1 MNCKEI
7 QTTLLDWLDGSM
19 DAATAASI
27 LEHVKTCAGCTREA
41 KELQELLVAMK
52 NSPLEIPPAV
62 LRESFDTMLQSEL
75 NMLTT
80 ANIIREFP
88 AGGNGGKARANDHD
102 DKSSNDHD
110 HKPSNDHDGKPT
122 NDHDGKPSND
132 HDDKPSNDDDGK
144 PTNDHDDK
152 PTNDHYDKPSNDH
165 DGKSGTDQAG
175 KPGKNIPLPFT
186 APVWRV
192 AAALLLLGSGIGI
205 GMALKSRP
213 APGVSTSETL
223 VALRQEVKEMKEEVM
238 LNMIDDESASQRIKA
253 VSYSEELASPD
264 QQVIDVLVNTLNQDK
279 NVNVR
284 LAALYSLQRFSD
296 RRAVRDSLVNSLRR
310 QKEPIIQVVL
320 INLLAEKRDTR
331 AIKPIQDIMTDK
343 KTLKEV
349 KDAAQRSLKNF

>member
-7 QTTLLDWLDGSM
+7 QAKLIDWLDGSL
-19 DAATAASI
+19 DAATAAAVG
-27 LEHVKTCAGCTREA
+27 EHVVSCAECSREA
-41 KELQELLVAMK
+41 KELKELLVTMQD
-52 NSPLEIPPAV
+52 SPMEAPPPV

-80 ANIIREFP
+80 ANIIQEFP
-88 AGGNGGKARANDHD
+88 AEDKGGQ
-102 DKSSNDHD
+102 
-110 HKPSNDHDGKPT
+110 P
-122 NDHDGKPSND
+122 
-132 HDDKPSNDDDGK
+132 
-144 PTNDHDDK
+144 
-152 PTNDHYDKPSNDH
+152 
-165 DGKSGTDQAG
+165 GKSGRSG
-175 KPGKNIPLPFT
+175 KVIRLPFT

-192 AAALLLLGSGIGI
+192 AAALILLGSGIGI
-205 GMALKSRP
+205 GTALKSRP
-213 APGVSTSETL
+213 APETSTNETL

-238 LNMIDDESASQRIKA
+238 LNMIDDESASQRMKA
-253 VSYSEELASPD
+253 VSYAEQMASPD

-296 RRAVRDSLVNSLRR
+296 RRAVRDSLVSSLRI

-349 KDAAQRSLKNF
+349 KDAAQRSLRSF

>member
-7 QTTLLDWLDGSM
+7 ETKLIDWLDGSL
-19 DAATAASI
+19 DAVTAAAVG
-27 LEHVKTCAGCTREA
+27 EHVASCAECSREA
-41 KELQELLVAMK
+41 KELKELLVTMQD
-52 NSPLEIPPAV
+52 SPMEAPPPV

-80 ANIIREFP
+80 ANIIQEFP
-88 AGGNGGKARANDHD
+88 SD
-102 DKSSNDHD
+102 DKSSQSGN
-110 HKPSNDHDGKPT
+110 SGQSGKT
-122 NDHDGKPSND
+122 GHSGK
-132 HDDKPSNDDDGK
+132 
-144 PTNDHDDK
+144 T
-152 PTNDHYDKPSNDH
+152 
-165 DGKSGTDQAG
+165 AR
-175 KPGKNIPLPFT
+175 LPFT

-192 AAALLLLGSGIGI
+192 AAALILLGSGIGI
-205 GMALKSRP
+205 GTALKSRP
-213 APGVSTSETL
+213 APEISTNETL
-223 VALRQEVKEMKEEVM
+223 AALRQEVKEMKEQVM

-253 VSYSEELASPD
+253 VSYSEEMPSPN

-296 RRAVRDSLVNSLRR
+296 RRAVRDSLVNSLRM

-349 KDAAQRSLKNF
+349 KDAAQRSLKTF

>member
-7 QTTLLDWLDGSM
+7 QAKLIDWLDGSL
-19 DAATAASI
+19 DAATAAAVG
-27 LEHVKTCAGCTREA
+27 EHVASCAECSREA
-41 KELQELLVAMK
+41 KELKELLVTMRDG
-52 NSPLEIPPAV
+52 PMEVPPPV

-80 ANIIREFP
+80 ANIIQEFP
-88 AGGNGGKARANDHD
+88 AEDKGGQ
-102 DKSSNDHD
+102 
-110 HKPSNDHDGKPT
+110 P
-122 NDHDGKPSND
+122 
-132 HDDKPSNDDDGK
+132 
-144 PTNDHDDK
+144 
-152 PTNDHYDKPSNDH
+152 
-165 DGKSGTDQAG
+165 GKSGQSG
-175 KPGKNIPLPFT
+175 KAISLPFA

-192 AAALLLLGSGIGI
+192 AAALILLGSGIGI
-205 GMALKSRP
+205 GTALKSRP
-213 APGVSTSETL
+213 APETSTNETL

-238 LNMIDDESASQRIKA
+238 LNMIDDESASQRMKA
-253 VSYSEELASPD
+253 VSYAEQMTSPD
-264 QQVIDVLVNTLNQDK
+264 QQVIDVLINTLNQDK

-296 RRAVRDSLVNSLRR
+296 RRAVRDSLVSSLRI

-349 KDAAQRSLKNF
+349 KDAAQRSLRSF

>member
-7 QTTLLDWLDGSM
+7 QAKLIDWLDGSLN
-19 DAATAASI
+19 AATAAAI
-27 LEHVKTCAGCTREA
+27 AEHVETCTECSREV
-41 KELQELLVAMK
+41 KELKELLVTMK
-52 NSPLEIPPAV
+52 DSPLEMPPAV

-80 ANIIREFP
+80 ANIIQEFP
-88 AGGNGGKARANDHD
+88 VEDGSARSGDHGRPG
-102 DKSSNDHD
+102 ST
-110 HKPSNDHDGKPT
+110 GE
-122 NDHDGKPSND
+122 
-132 HDDKPSNDDDGK
+132 
-144 PTNDHDDK
+144 
-152 PTNDHYDKPSNDH
+152 
-165 DGKSGTDQAG
+165 
-175 KPGKNIPLPFT
+175 PGKTIRLPFT

-192 AAALLLLGSGIGI
+192 AAAVILLGSGIGI
-205 GMALKSRP
+205 GVALKSRP
-213 APGVSTSETL
+213 AAPEVSTNQTL
-223 VALRQEVKEMKEEVM
+223 VALQQEVREMKQEVM

-253 VSYSEELASPD
+253 VSYAEEMASPN
-264 QQVIDVLVNTLNQDK
+264 QQVIDVLVNTLNRDK

-296 RRAVRDSLVNSLRR
+296 RRAVRDSLVNSLRL

>member
-7 QTTLLDWLDGSM
+7 QAKLIDWLDGSL
-19 DAATAASI
+19 DADTAAAI
-27 LEHVKTCAGCTREA
+27 AEHVAACQECSREA
-41 KELQELLVAMK
+41 KELKELLATMK
-52 NSPLEIPPAV
+52 DSPLEVPPAV

-80 ANIIREFP
+80 ANIIQEFP
-88 AGGNGGKARANDHD
+88 AEGQEEK
-102 DKSSNDHD
+102 
-110 HKPSNDHDGKPT
+110 
-122 NDHDGKPSND
+122 
-132 HDDKPSNDDDGK
+132 
-144 PTNDHDDK
+144 
-152 PTNDHYDKPSNDH
+152 
-165 DGKSGTDQAG
+165 GKSGHGSLSGQG
-175 KPGKNIPLPFT
+175 SLSGRPGKIIRLPFA

-192 AAALLLLGSGIGI
+192 AAAIILLAGGIGI

-213 APGVSTSETL
+213 APEVSTNETL

-253 VSYSEELASPD
+253 VSYSEDMPSPN
-264 QQVIDVLVNTLNQDK
+264 QQVIDVLVNTLNRDK

-296 RRAVRDSLVNSLRR
+296 RRSVRDSLVNSLRM
-310 QKEPIIQVVL
+310 QTEPIIQVVL

-349 KDAAQRSLKNF
+349 KDAAQRSLKSF

>member
-7 QTTLLDWLDGSM
+7 QAKLIDWLDGSL
-19 DAATAASI
+19 DAATTAAVG
-27 LEHVKTCAGCTREA
+27 EHVASCAECSREA
-41 KELQELLVAMK
+41 KELKELLVTMQDSLMEA
-52 NSPLEIPPAV
+52 PPPV

-80 ANIIREFP
+80 ANIIQEFP
-88 AGGNGGKARANDHD
+88 TD
-102 DKSSNDHD
+102 DMSSQ
-110 HKPSNDHDGKPT
+110 S
-122 NDHDGKPSND
+122 
-132 HDDKPSNDDDGK
+132 
-144 PTNDHDDK
+144 
-152 PTNDHYDKPSNDH
+152 
-165 DGKSGTDQAG
+165 GKSGQSGKTDQ
-175 KPGKNIPLPFT
+175 PGKTARLPFT

-192 AAALLLLGSGIGI
+192 AAALILLGSGIGI
-205 GMALKSRP
+205 GTALKSRP
-213 APGVSTSETL
+213 APEISTNETL
-223 VALRQEVKEMKEEVM
+223 VALRQEVKEMKEQVL

-253 VSYSEELASPD
+253 VSYSEEMPSPN

-296 RRAVRDSLVNSLRR
+296 RRAVRDSLVNSLRM

-349 KDAAQRSLKNF
+349 KDAAQRSLKAF

>member
-7 QTTLLDWLDGSM
+7 QAKLIDWLDGSL
-19 DAATAASI
+19 DAATAAAI
-27 LEHVKTCAGCTREA
+27 AEHLETCAECSREA
-41 KELQELLVAMK
+41 KELGELLVTMK
-52 NSPLEIPPAV
+52 DSPLEVPPAA

-80 ANIIREFP
+80 TNIIQEFP
-88 AGGNGGKARANDHD
+88 PEEGSARLENHGRSGNTGE
-102 DKSSNDHD
+102 
-110 HKPSNDHDGKPT
+110 
-122 NDHDGKPSND
+122 
-132 HDDKPSNDDDGK
+132 
-144 PTNDHDDK
+144 
-152 PTNDHYDKPSNDH
+152 
-165 DGKSGTDQAG
+165 
-175 KPGKNIPLPFT
+175 PGKIIRLPFT

-192 AAALLLLGSGIGI
+192 AAALVLLGSGIGI

-213 APGVSTSETL
+213 AAPEVSTNQTL
-223 VALRQEVKEMKEEVM
+223 VALQQEVKAMKEEVM

-253 VSYSEELASPD
+253 VSYAEEMSSPD
-264 QQVIDVLVNTLNQDK
+264 QQVIEVLINTLNQDK

-296 RRAVRDSLVNSLRR
+296 RRAVRDSLVNSLRI

>member
-7 QTTLLDWLDGSM
+7 QTKLLDWLDGPL
-19 DAATAASI
+19 DAATAAAI
-27 LEHVKTCAGCTREA
+27 AEHVKTCAECSREA
-41 KELQELLVAMK
+41 KELRELLDTMK
-52 NSPLEIPPAV
+52 DSPLEMPPAV

-80 ANIIREFP
+80 ANIIQEFP
-88 AGGNGGKARANDHD
+88 AGGGGGKEAGNG
-102 DKSSNDHD
+102 
-110 HKPSNDHDGKPT
+110 HDGKPGT
-122 NDHDGKPSND
+122 SGK
-132 HDDKPSNDDDGK
+132 
-144 PTNDHDDK
+144 T
-152 PTNDHYDKPSNDH
+152 
-165 DGKSGTDQAG
+165 
-175 KPGKNIPLPFT
+175 IRLPFT

-192 AAALLLLGSGIGI
+192 AAALVLLGSGIGI
-205 GMALKSRP
+205 GVALKSRP
-213 APGVSTSETL
+213 APEVSTNEPL
-223 VALRQEVKEMKEEVM
+223 VALRKEVKEMKEEVM

-253 VSYSEELASPD
+253 VSYAEDMPSPN
-264 QQVIDVLVNTLNQDK
+264 QQVIDVLVNTLNSDK

-284 LAALYSLQRFSD
+284 LAALYSLQRFAD
-296 RRAVRDSLVNSLRR
+296 RRSVRDSLVNSLRL

>member
-7 QTTLLDWLDGSM
+7 QAKLIDWLDGSL
-19 DAATAASI
+19 DAATAAAVG
-27 LEHVKTCAGCTREA
+27 EHVVSCAECSREA
-41 KELQELLVAMK
+41 KELKELLVTMED
-52 NSPLEIPPAV
+52 SPMEAPPPV

-80 ANIIREFP
+80 ANIIQEFP
-88 AGGNGGKARANDHD
+88 SEGQGSPGDKNAKGGQPGKAIR
-102 DKSSNDHD
+102 
-110 HKPSNDHDGKPT
+110 
-122 NDHDGKPSND
+122 
-132 HDDKPSNDDDGK
+132 
-144 PTNDHDDK
+144 
-152 PTNDHYDKPSNDH
+152 
-165 DGKSGTDQAG
+165 
-175 KPGKNIPLPFT
+175 LPFT

-192 AAALLLLGSGIGI
+192 AAALILLGSGIGI
-205 GMALKSRP
+205 GTALKARP
-213 APGVSTSETL
+213 APEPSTNETL
-223 VALRQEVKEMKEEVM
+223 AALRQEVREMKEQVM

-253 VSYSEELASPD
+253 VSYSEEMPSPN

-296 RRAVRDSLVNSLRR
+296 RRAVRDSLVNSLRM

-320 INLLAEKRDTR
+320 INLLAEKRDAR

-349 KDAAQRSLKNF
+349 KDAAQRSLKSF

>member
-7 QTTLLDWLDGSM
+7 QAKLIDWLDGSL
-19 DAATAASI
+19 DAATAAAVG
-27 LEHVKTCAGCTREA
+27 EHVASCAECSREA
-41 KELQELLVAMK
+41 KELKELLVTMQD
-52 NSPLEIPPAV
+52 SPMEVPPPV

-80 ANIIREFP
+80 ANIIQEFP
-88 AGGNGGKARANDHD
+88 AEDKA
-102 DKSSNDHD
+102 
-110 HKPSNDHDGKPT
+110 GQT
-122 NDHDGKPSND
+122 
-132 HDDKPSNDDDGK
+132 
-144 PTNDHDDK
+144 
-152 PTNDHYDKPSNDH
+152 
-165 DGKSGTDQAG
+165 GKSGQSGGTGQTGMTSQSGG
-175 KPGKNIPLPFT
+175 KIARLPFT

-192 AAALLLLGSGIGI
+192 AAALILLGSGIGI
-205 GMALKSRP
+205 GAALKSRP
-213 APGVSTSETL
+213 VPETSTNETL

-238 LNMIDDESASQRIKA
+238 LNMIDDESASQRMKA
-253 VSYSEELASPD
+253 VSYAEQMASPD
-264 QQVIDVLVNTLNQDK
+264 QQVIDVLINTLNQDK

-296 RRAVRDSLVNSLRR
+296 RRAVRDSLVNSLRI

-349 KDAAQRSLKNF
+349 KDAAQRSLRSF